1 VSPRKLWLVGVSHHS
16 APVALRERLALD
28 DAAAAEVGQRLLR
41 QVPGLDECALV
52 STCNRVEVIG
62 FGDPAASDPT
72 SIVGALQNGRPLGD
86 DQLRSHVYVH
96 EDRAAV
102 RHLFRVASS
111 LDSLVV
117 GEPQILGQVK
127 AFYEAAV
134 RAGTA
139 GAILHRVFHKAFSAA
154 KRVRSE
160 TGIGGR
166 NVSVSSV
173 AVELAMQ
180 IFESLSEKTALM
192 IGAGKMA
199 ELAARHFRDRGI
211 GGLMFANRTFDRG
224 VELARELHGTP
235 VPFEELGRYLPMADV
250 VIGSTAATEFLLT
263 EAQVQEAL
271 RLRGYRP
278 TFLIDL
284 GVPRNFDPRI
294 NDLRNVYLY
303 DIDDLESVIG
313 ENREER
319 GREAARAEEIVS
331 AEVESFWRWFENLE
345 VVPTIVGLRDKA
357 ERIRRR
363 ELDRTLGA
371 LKHLGDEERKSIEAM
386 AEAIVNKLL
395 HEPIARLKRVQ
406 GPDDEAVLMARRLF
420 GLDDLDDDD

>member
-1 VSPRKLWLVGVSHHS
+1 VSLRKLWLLGLSHHS
-16 APVALRERLALD
+16 APVELRERLALD
-28 DAAAAEVGQRLLR
+28 DATAGELARRLLE
-41 QVPGLDECALV
+41 QVPGLEECALL
-52 STCNRVEVIG
+52 STCNRVEVVG
-62 FGDPAASDPT
+62 CGDLGAADPAAV
-72 SIVGALQNGRPLGD
+72 VGILRNGRPLND
-86 DQLRSHVYVH
+86 EEIRRHLYLH
-96 EDRAAV
+96 EDRAAA

-111 LDSLVV
+111 LDSMVL

-127 AFYEAAV
+127 GFYETAV

-139 GAILHRVFHKAFSAA
+139 GVVLHRVFHKAFSAA

-180 IFESLSEKTALM
+180 IFESLSEKTALL

-199 ELAARHFRDRGI
+199 ELAARQFRDRGI

-235 VPFEELGRYLPMADV
+235 VPFEELSRYLPMADV

-263 EAQVQEAL
+263 EADVQEAS

-331 AEVESFWRWFENLE
+331 EEIESFWRWFENLE

-357 ERIRRR
+357 ARICRR
-363 ELDRTLGA
+363 ELDRTFGA
-371 LKHLGDEERKSIEAM
+371 LKHLGDDERKSIEAM

-406 GPDDEAVLMARRLF
+406 RPDDESVILARRLF
-420 GLDDLDDDD
+420 GLDDDD

>member
-1 VSPRKLWLVGVSHHS
+1 VSLRKLWLLGLSHRS
-16 APVALRERLALD
+16 APVELRERLALD
-28 DAAAAEVGQRLLR
+28 DATAGELARQLLE
-41 QVPGLDECALV
+41 QVPGLEECALL
-52 STCNRVEVIG
+52 STCNRVEVVG
-62 FGDPAASDPT
+62 CGDLAAVDPAVV
-72 SIVGALQNGRPLGD
+72 VGVLRNGRPLND
-86 DQLRSHVYVH
+86 EEIRRHLYLH
-96 EDRAAV
+96 EDRAAA

-111 LDSLVV
+111 LDSMVV

-127 AFYEAAV
+127 GFYEAAV
-134 RAGTA
+134 RAGTT
-139 GAILHRVFHKAFSAA
+139 GVVLHRVFHKAFSAA

-180 IFESLSEKTALM
+180 IFESLSEKTALL

-199 ELAARHFRDRGI
+199 ELAARQFRDRGI

-235 VPFEELGRYLPMADV
+235 VPFEELSRYLPMADV

-263 EAQVQEAL
+263 EADVQEAS

-284 GVPRNFDPRI
+284 GVPRNFDPHI

-303 DIDDLESVIG
+303 DIDDLQSVIG

-331 AEVESFWRWFENLE
+331 EEIESFWRWFENLD

-357 ERIRRR
+357 ARICRR
-363 ELDRTLGA
+363 ELDRTFGA
-371 LKHLGDEERKSIEAM
+371 LKHLGDDERKSIEAM

-406 GPDDEAVLMARRLF
+406 RPDDESVMLARRLF
-420 GLDDLDDDD
+420 GLDDDD

>member
-1 VSPRKLWLVGVSHHS
+1 
-16 APVALRERLALD
+16 
-28 DAAAAEVGQRLLR
+28 
-41 QVPGLDECALV
+41 
-52 STCNRVEVIG
+52 
-62 FGDPAASDPT
+62 
-72 SIVGALQNGRPLGD
+72 
-86 DQLRSHVYVH
+86 
-96 EDRAAV
+96 
-102 RHLFRVASS
+102 
-111 LDSLVV
+111 
-117 GEPQILGQVK
+117 
-127 AFYEAAV
+127 
-134 RAGTA
+134 
-139 GAILHRVFHKAFSAA
+139 
-154 KRVRSE
+154 
-160 TGIGGR
+160 
-166 NVSVSSV
+166 
-173 AVELAMQ
+173 MQ

-235 VPFEELGRYLPMADV
+235 VPFEELARYLPMADV
-250 VIGSTAATEFLLT
+250 VIGSTAATEFLLS

-319 GREAARAEEIVS
+319 GREAALAEEIVS

-357 ERIRRR
+357 ERICRR
-363 ELDRTLGA
+363 ELERTLGS

-395 HEPIARLKRVQ
+395 HDPIARLKRVQ
-406 GPDDEAVLMARRLF
+406 RSDDEAVLVARRLF
-420 GLDDLDDDD
+420 GLDDDD

>member
-1 VSPRKLWLVGVSHHS
+1 VSLRKLWLLGLSHHS
-16 APVALRERLALD
+16 APVELRERLALD
-28 DAAAAEVGQRLLR
+28 DATAGELARRLLE
-41 QVPGLDECALV
+41 QVPGLEECALL
-52 STCNRVEVIG
+52 STCNRVEVVG
-62 FGDPAASDPT
+62 CGDLGAADPAAV
-72 SIVGALQNGRPLGD
+72 VGILRNGRPLND
-86 DQLRSHVYVH
+86 EEIRRHLYLH
-96 EDRAAV
+96 EDRAAA

-111 LDSLVV
+111 LDSMVL

-127 AFYEAAV
+127 GFYEAAV

-139 GAILHRVFHKAFSAA
+139 GVVLHRVFHKAFSAA

-180 IFESLSEKTALM
+180 IFESLSEKTALL

-199 ELAARHFRDRGI
+199 ELAARQFRDRGI

-235 VPFEELGRYLPMADV
+235 VPFEELSRYLPMADV

-263 EAQVQEAL
+263 EADVQEAS

-331 AEVESFWRWFENLE
+331 EEIESFWRWFENLE

-357 ERIRRR
+357 ARICRR
-363 ELDRTLGA
+363 ELDRTFGA
-371 LKHLGDEERKSIEAM
+371 LKHLGEDERKSIEAM

-406 GPDDEAVLMARRLF
+406 RPDDESVILARRLF
-420 GLDDLDDDD
+420 GLDDDD

>member
-1 VSPRKLWLVGVSHHS
+1 MSLRKLWLLGLSHHS
-16 APVALRERLALD
+16 APVELRERLALD
-28 DAAAAEVGQRLLR
+28 DATAGELARRLLE
-41 QVPGLDECALV
+41 QVPGLEECALL
-52 STCNRVEVIG
+52 STCNRVEVVG
-62 FGDPAASDPT
+62 CGDLGAADPAAV
-72 SIVGALQNGRPLGD
+72 VGILRNGRPLND
-86 DQLRSHVYVH
+86 EEIRRHLYLH
-96 EDRAAV
+96 EDRAAA

-111 LDSLVV
+111 LDSMVL

-127 AFYEAAV
+127 GFYEAAV

-139 GAILHRVFHKAFSAA
+139 GVVLHRVFHKAFSAA

-180 IFESLSEKTALM
+180 IFESLSEKTALL

-199 ELAARHFRDRGI
+199 ELAARQFRDRGI

-235 VPFEELGRYLPMADV
+235 VPFEELSRYLPMADV

-263 EAQVQEAL
+263 EADVQEAS

-331 AEVESFWRWFENLE
+331 EEIESFWRWFENLE

-357 ERIRRR
+357 ARICRR
-363 ELDRTLGA
+363 ELDRTFGA
-371 LKHLGDEERKSIEAM
+371 LKHLGEDERKSIEAM

-406 GPDDEAVLMARRLF
+406 RPDDESVILARRLF
-420 GLDDLDDDD
+420 GLDDDD

>member
-1 VSPRKLWLVGVSHHS
+1 MSPRKLWLVGLSHHS
-16 APVALRERLALD
+16 APVELRERLALD
-28 DAAAAEVGQRLLR
+28 DVAAGELGRRLLD
-41 QVPGLDECALV
+41 QVPGLEECALL
-52 STCNRVEVIG
+52 STCNRVEVVG
-62 FGDPAASDPT
+62 CGDLSAADPAAV
-72 SIVGALQNGRPLGD
+72 VGVLRNGRPLD
-86 DQLRSHVYVH
+86 DDEIHRHLYLH
-96 EDRAAV
+96 EDRAAA

-111 LDSLVV
+111 LDSMVV

-139 GAILHRVFHKAFSAA
+139 GAILHRAFHKAFSTA

-180 IFESLSEKTALM
+180 IFESLSDKTALL

-199 ELAARHFRDRGI
+199 ELAARQFRDRGI

-235 VPFEELGRYLPMADV
+235 VPFEELSRYLPMADV

-263 EAQVQEAL
+263 EADVQEAS

-313 ENREER
+313 ENREKR

-331 AEVESFWRWFENLE
+331 EEIESFWRWFENLE

-357 ERIRRR
+357 ERICRR
-363 ELDRTLGA
+363 ELDRTFGS
-371 LKHLGDEERKSIEAM
+371 LKHLGDDERKSIEAM

-406 GPDDEAVLMARRLF
+406 RPDDESVILARRLF
-420 GLDDLDDDD
+420 GLDDDD

>member
-1 VSPRKLWLVGVSHHS
+1 VSPRKLWLVGLSHHS

-28 DAAAAEVGQRLLR
+28 DTAAGELGRRLLD
-41 QVPGLDECALV
+41 QVPGLEECALL
-52 STCNRVEVIG
+52 STCNRVEVVG
-62 FGDPAASDPT
+62 CGDLAAADPAAV
-72 SIVGALQNGRPLGD
+72 VGVLRNGRPLND
-86 DQLRSHVYVH
+86 DEISRHLYLH
-96 EDRAAV
+96 EDRAAA

-111 LDSLVV
+111 LDSMVV

-127 AFYEAAV
+127 AFYETAV

-139 GAILHRVFHKAFSAA
+139 GAVLHRAFHKAFSAA

-173 AVELAMQ
+173 AVELTMQ
-180 IFESLSEKTALM
+180 IFESLSEKTALL

-199 ELAARHFRDRGI
+199 ELAARQFRDRGI

-235 VPFEELGRYLPMADV
+235 VPFEELSRYLPMADV

-263 EAQVQEAL
+263 EADVQEAS

-331 AEVESFWRWFENLE
+331 EEIESFWRWFENLD

-357 ERIRRR
+357 ARICRR
-363 ELDRTLGA
+363 ELDRTFGA
-371 LKHLGDEERKSIEAM
+371 LKNLGDDERKSIEAM

-406 GPDDEAVLMARRLF
+406 RPDDESVILARRLF
-420 GLDDLDDDD
+420 GLDDDD

>member
-1 VSPRKLWLVGVSHHS
+1 MNRRRTLWVVGVSHHS
-16 APVALRERLALD
+16 APVEVRERLALEED
-28 DAAAAEVGQRLLR
+28 GAAGAAARRL
-41 QVPGLDECALV
+41 VEGVAGLEECALL
-52 STCNRVEVIG
+52 STCNRVEVVACADSEKADVERLVEA
-62 FGDPAASDPT
+62 FGADHGLSVPD
-72 SIVGALQNGRPLGD
+72 
-86 DQLRSHVYVH
+86 LRSHLYRH

-111 LDSLVV
+111 LDSMVV

-127 AFYEAAV
+127 AFYEKAV
-134 RAGTA
+134 EAGTA
-139 GAILHRVFHKAFSAA
+139 GAVLHRVFHKSFSVA

-160 TGIGGR
+160 TGIGGK

-180 IFESLSEKTALM
+180 IFESLDDKTALV

-199 ELAARHFRDRGI
+199 ELTARQFRDRGI
-211 GGLMFANRTFDRG
+211 GGLIFANRTFDRA
-224 VELARELHGTP
+224 VELARQFHGTP
-235 VPFEELGRYLPMADV
+235 VPFEELVRYLTLADV
-250 VIGSTAATEFLLT
+250 VIGSTGSSEVLLT
-263 EAQVQEAL
+263 EGQVHEVL
-271 RLRGYRP
+271 RARGYRP

-303 DIDDLESVIG
+303 DIDDLDGVIG

-319 GREAARAEEIVS
+319 QREALRAEEIVHT
-331 AEVESFWRWFENLE
+331 EVESFWQWFQNLE

-357 ERIRRR
+357 RRISRH
-363 ELDRTLGA
+363 ELERTLGS
-371 LKHLGDEERKSIEAM
+371 LKSLGADDRKSIEAM

-395 HEPIARLKRVQ
+395 HEPIARLKRADS
-406 GPDDEAVLMARRLF
+406 PDAEEVAAARRLF
-420 GLDDLDDDD
+420 GLDDDE

>member
-16 APVALRERLALD
+16 TPVALREGLALD
-28 DAAAAEVGQRLLR
+28 DAAAAELGQRLLK
-41 QVPGLDECALV
+41 QVPGLAECALV

-62 FGDPAASDPT
+62 FGDRVAGDPS
-72 SIVGALQNGRPLGD
+72 SIVGSLQNGRPLAD
-86 DQLRSHVYVH
+86 DQLRSHVYMH
-96 EDRAAV
+96 EDRDAV

-111 LDSLVV
+111 LDSMVV

-127 AFYEAAV
+127 SFYDAAV

-160 TGIGGR
+160 TGIGSR

-173 AVELAMQ
+173 AVELATQ
-180 IFESLSEKTALM
+180 IFESLSEKTALV

-199 ELAARHFRDRGI
+199 ELAARHFRERGI

-224 VELARELHGTP
+224 VELARELHGTT

-263 EAQVQEAL
+263 EAHVQEAL

-294 NDLRNVYLY
+294 NDLRNAYLY
-303 DIDDLESVIG
+303 DIDDLEGVIG
-313 ENREER
+313 ANREER
-319 GREAARAEEIVS
+319 GREATRAEAIVS

-357 ERIRRR
+357 ERIRRG
-363 ELDRTLGA
+363 EVDRTLGS

-395 HEPIARLKRVQ
+395 HEPIARLKRIQ
-406 GPDDEAVLMARRLF
+406 RPDDEAVLVARRLF
-420 GLDDLDDDD
+420 GLDDDD

>member
-16 APVALRERLALD
+16 APLALRERLALD
-28 DAAAAEVGQRLLR
+28 DAGAADLGQRLLR
-41 QVPGLDECALV
+41 QIPGLDECALV
-52 STCNRVEVIG
+52 STCNRVEVVG
-62 FGDPAASDPT
+62 FGDAGTSDAT
-72 SIVGALQNGRPLGD
+72 AIVDVLQNGRPLADG
-86 DQLRSHVYVH
+86 QLHSHVYVH

-111 LDSLVV
+111 LDSMVV

-127 AFYEAAV
+127 AFYEAAA

-160 TGIGGR
+160 TGIGSR
-166 NVSVSSV
+166 NVSLSSV

-199 ELAARHFRDRGI
+199 ELAARHLRDRGI

-224 VELARELHGTP
+224 VELARELQGTP

-250 VIGSTAATEFLLT
+250 VIGSTAASEFLLT
-263 EAQVQEAL
+263 EAQVQEAS

-313 ENREER
+313 EHREER
-319 GREAARAEEIVS
+319 GREAVHAEEIVS

-345 VVPTIVGLRDKA
+345 VVPTIVDLRDKA
-357 ERIRRR
+357 ERICRR
-363 ELDRTLGA
+363 ELERTLGS

-395 HEPIARLKRVQ
+395 HDPIARLKRVQ
-406 GPDDEAVLMARRLF
+406 RSDDEAVLVARRLF
-420 GLDDLDDDD
+420 GLDDDD

>member
-1 VSPRKLWLVGVSHHS
+1 VSSRKLWLVGISHHS
-16 APVALRERLALD
+16 APVELRERLALD
-28 DAAAAEVGQRLLR
+28 EGAAAALGPQLLE
-41 QVPGLDECALV
+41 QLPGVEECALL

-62 FGDPAASDPT
+62 CSDRVSAEPAA
-72 SIVGALQNGRPLGD
+72 VVAVLRNGRLLGD
-86 DQLRSHVYVH
+86 DEIRPHLYLH
-96 EDRAAV
+96 EDRAAA
-102 RHLFRVASS
+102 RHLFRVAAS
-111 LDSLVV
+111 LDSMVV

-127 AFYEAAV
+127 AFYETAV
-134 RAGTA
+134 RSGTA
-139 GAILHRVFHKAFSAA
+139 GAVLHRVFHKAFSAA

-180 IFESLSEKTALM
+180 IFESLSEKTALL

-235 VPFEELGRYLPMADV
+235 VPFEELGRYLPLADV
-250 VIGSTAATEFLLT
+250 VIGSTVATKFVLT
-263 EAQVQEAL
+263 EAEVQEAS

-294 NDLRNVYLY
+294 NDMRNVYLY

-319 GREAARAEEIVS
+319 GREAVHAEEIIT
-331 AEVESFWRWFENLE
+331 EEIESLWRWFENLD
-345 VVPTIVGLRDKA
+345 VVPTIVGLR
-357 ERIRRR
+357 ERASRICRR
-363 ELDRTLGA
+363 ELDRTLGS
-371 LKHLGDEERKSIEAM
+371 LKHLGDDERKSIEAM

-406 GPDDEAVLMARRLF
+406 RPDDESVMLARRLF
-420 GLDDLDDDD
+420 GLDEDD